1 MQGTLMKKIL
11 FIPHHPG
18 ISGLKIRI
26 NEIAKEVAARHETY
40 VLTWNYVENEYTLLN
55 RFLVTIKDLFKPMT
69 LSYKNGMRL
78 LEFPTLHRPVALAH
92 LFNRFFLMRFIKKMK
107 IDVVVNGSYYLFTV
121 PQKRNFKY
129 IIDIADL
136 PADPSAPYIDR
147 FTKNESKKADAV
159 TVVSQG
165 LVDYVKN
172 NYGCHAH
179 FLPNGANLRRMKNV
193 TSGEIDAVKNKYK
206 LNGKY
211 VLGYIG
217 YIGQWVNVKLA
228 VAAFQMF
235 KKDCPNATLLW
246 IGGSPGLRAL
256 RQRYGSSDIIFTGTV
271 HDSIEPYFRVLNMGL
286 LPHRKCEFQD
296 MAFHL
301 KLIEYTAAGTPV
313 VATPLEASLKLGFP
327 NIIFAIENE
336 EMWTRALLQAKE
348 MRIDADLARCT
359 EPYDWKKICER
370 FDALL

>member
-1 MQGTLMKKIL
+1 MKKIL

-18 ISGLKIRI
+18 SRGIKIRI
-26 NEIAKEVAARHETY
+26 NEIARETASRHETY
-40 VLTWNYVENEYTLLN
+40 LLAWNYVETEYTLLN
-55 RFLVTIKDLFKPMT
+55 RFIVTMKDLFKFT
-69 LSYKNGMRL
+69 KLSEKDGIHM
-78 LEFPTLHRPVALAH
+78 LEFPTLHRPIMLAH
-92 LFNRFFLMRFIKKMK
+92 LFNRVFLMRFIKKMK

-121 PQKRNFKY
+121 PKKKDFKY
-129 IIDIADL
+129 IVDIADL
-136 PADPSAPYIDR
+136 PYDPSAPYIDR
-147 FTKNESKKADAV
+147 FTKSESKKADAV

-165 LVDYVKN
+165 LVDYVKSS
-172 NYGCHAH
+172 YSCSAY
-179 FLPNGANLRRMKNV
+179 FLPNGADLLRMKNV
-193 TSGEIDAVKNKYK
+193 TPGDIDAIRNKYG

-217 YIGQWVNVKLA
+217 YIGQWVNVELA
-228 VAAFQMF
+228 VAAFKRF
-235 KKDCPNATLLW
+235 KNHYPDAAMLW
-246 IGGSPGLRAL
+246 IGGSPDLSAL
-256 RQRYGSSDIIFTGTV
+256 RLKYGTSDIIFTGPI
-271 HDSIEPYFRVLNMGL
+271 HDSIEPYFRLLNIGL
-286 LPHRKCEFQD
+286 LPHRKSKFQD